1 MGRKQVPEALEQKE
15 GAARRISEQ
24 SGRSEAVN
32 SWEGFK
38 NLVQMIPITGVGR
51 EPLRKKAGE
60 VGE

>member
-1 MGRKQVPEALEQKE
+1 MGRKQVPEALGQEE
-15 GAARRISEQ
+15 GAARCISEP

-32 SWEGFK
+32 SWEGFT
-38 NLVQMIPITGVGR
+38 NLAQMILITGAGR